1 MVHEPDEEFAPLQ
14 EAGAGLA
21 DRAGGASETPEGL
34 RRRLE
39 VLERIPLAYPSLGD
53 ETERRVRSSV
63 AASRGGASSKP
74 GLEGSRKVIAS

>member
-39 VLERIPLAYPSLGD
+39 VLERIPFGLPVSWGRNGAPGQI
-53 ETERRVRSSV
+53 RR
-63 AASRGGASSKP
+63 RGITRGREFEARP
-74 GLEGSRKVIAS
+74 